1 MNEEIYWENKYS
13 VIDYINNV
21 EVPHV
26 YEVLCE
32 SYGFAEDDYDLD
44 DVHDHIWE
52 IIDGLASVIYNYQ
65 ARKIAEAFGLCPFSD
80 LSESTGEKFTSWNQ
94 MAFEIIEKKVHEK
107 YADVLCQ

>member
-44 DVHDHIWE
+44 DAHDHIWE